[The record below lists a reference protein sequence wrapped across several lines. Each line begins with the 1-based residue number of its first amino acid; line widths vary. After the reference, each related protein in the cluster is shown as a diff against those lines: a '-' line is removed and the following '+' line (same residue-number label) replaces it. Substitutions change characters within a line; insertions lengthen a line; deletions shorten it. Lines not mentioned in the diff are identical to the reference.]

1 MKPRVLKL
9 GDDDVSVDRIS
20 GSLCLVSL
28 NIFTKYI
35 VKYRSDRISV
45 AVRVENVK
53 RRPSV
58 A

>member
-1 MKPRVLKL
+1 VKPRVLKL